1 MKWMHSFVTRR
12 PPPGRTFVVL
22 LATLCAGLAGARPD
36 YDRIPDLIGT
46 VTTDPS
52 YKVRVSAALVL
63 GKLKDKRAVPALKK
77 VLASD
82 GHYAVRATAAQS
94 LGAIGDRGAVPA
106 LEKALGDSH
115 DYVRSRAKTAIQE
128 LTSPAGPRPPA
139 PMPVAVK
146 HGRSRFFV
154 GVGGIGDK
162 SKRAGPE
169 MVRRMREFVVRELEQ
184 TPEVTL
190 KLDGS
195 GRGRKLKGFTIEG
208 SITELK
214 KTASRNYVEISCE
227 VSYVVGV
234 YPSRS
239 IVMMTTGG
247 ATIQTPKGQ
256 FRTHQEPGLKVSAL
270 EEAVRGAHQ
279 NLLAFLKKQ

>member
-1 MKWMHSFVTRR
+1 MSPRVAWR
-12 PPPGRTFVVL
+12 PDPGRCLIVVL
-22 LATLCAGLAGARPD
+22 VTVCGGLAGAKPD
-36 YDRIPDLIGT
+36 YDRVPDLIQT

-77 VLASD
+77 VLAHD

-106 LEKALGDSH
+106 LEKALTDSH
-115 DYVRSRAKTAIQE
+115 DFVRARAKTA
-128 LTSPAGPRPPA
+128 LATLSTTGPPKPE
-139 PMPVAVK
+139 PVPVAVK
-146 HGRSRFFV
+146 SGRERFYV
-154 GVGGIGDK
+154 GVGSVGDK
-162 SKRAGPE
+162 TKHAGPD
-169 MVRRMREFVVRELEQ
+169 MVKRMREFVVRELER

-190 KLDGS
+190 KLDGT
-195 GRGRKLKGFTIEG
+195 GRGRKVKGFTVEG
-208 SITELK
+208 AITEIK
-214 KTASRNYVEISCE
+214 KSSSRNYVEISCE
-227 VSYVVGV
+227 VSYVVGL

-239 IVMMTTGG
+239 IIMMTTGG
-247 ATIQTPKGQ
+247 ATIQTPRGQ
-256 FRTHQEPGLKVSAL
+256 FRNHQEPGLRVSAL

>member
-1 MKWMHSFVTRR
+1 MFPIVVRR
-12 PPPGRTFVVL
+12 PRLGRLLVVV
-22 LATLCAGLAGARPD
+22 LATLCAGVAGARPD
-36 YDRIPDLIGT
+36 YDRVPDLIQT

-94 LGAIGDRGAVPA
+94 LGQIGDKGAIPA
-106 LEKALGDSH
+106 LEKAQSDSH
-115 DYVRSRAKTAIQE
+115 DFVRARAKSALQALTA
-128 LTSPAGPRPPA
+128 SAPPK
-139 PMPVAVK
+139 PEPVTVAVK
-146 HGRSRFFV
+146 SGRERFYV

-162 SKRAGPE
+162 SKRAGPD
-169 MVRRMREFVVRELEQ
+169 MVKRMREFVVRELES

-190 KLDGS
+190 RLDGT

-239 IVMMTTGG
+239 IIMMTTGG

-256 FRTHQEPGLKVSAL
+256 FRTTQEPGLRVSAL

>member
-1 MKWMHSFVTRR
+1 MLPIVLRR
-12 PPPGRTFVVL
+12 WRPGRSLVVAL
-22 LATLCAGLAGARPD
+22 VTLSAGVAGARPD
-36 YDRIPDLIGT
+36 YDRVPDLIQT

-82 GHYAVRATAAQS
+82 GHFAVRATAAQS
-94 LGAIGDRGAVPA
+94 LGQIGEKGALPA
-106 LEKALGDSH
+106 LEKAAADSH
-115 DYVRSRAKTAIQE
+115 EFVRARAKAAIQA
-128 LTSPAGPRPPA
+128 LSSSGPPKPQA
-139 PMPVAVK
+139 VPVAVK
-146 HGRSRFFV
+146 SGRQRFYV

-162 SKRAGPE
+162 SKHAGPDL
-169 MVRRMREFVVRELEQ
+169 VKRMREFVVRELEQ

-190 KLDGS
+190 KLDS
-195 GRGRKLKGFTIEG
+195 TGRGRKLKGFTVEG

-214 KTASRNYVEISCE
+214 KTSNRNYVEISCE
-227 VSYVVGV
+227 VSYVVGL

-239 IVMMTTGG
+239 IIMMTTGG
-247 ATIQTPKGQ
+247 ATIQTPRGQ
-256 FRTHQEPGLKVSAL
+256 FRNHQEPGLRVSAL

-279 NLLAFLKKQ
+279 NLLAFLMKQK

>member
-1 MKWMHSFVTRR
+1 MGPLVGRR
-12 PPPGRTFVVL
+12 PRLGRLVVAM
-22 LATLCAGLAGARPD
+22 LATVYAGAAGARPD
-36 YDRIPDLIGT
+36 YDRVPDLIQT

-94 LGAIGDRGAVPA
+94 LGQIGDKEAAAA
-106 LEKALGDSH
+106 LEKALGDTH
-115 DYVRSRAKTAIQE
+115 DFVRSRARTA
-128 LTSPAGPRPPA
+128 LAALSSSGPPKPA
-139 PMPVAVK
+139 PVAVAVK
-146 HGRSRFFV
+146 SGRERYYV
-154 GVGGIGDK
+154 GVGSVGDK

-169 MVRRMREFVVRELEQ
+169 LVKRMREFVVRELEH
-184 TPEVTL
+184 TPEITL
-190 KLDGS
+190 KLDGT
-195 GRGRKLKGFTIEG
+195 GRGRKLKGFTVEG

-227 VSYVVGV
+227 VSYVVGL

-239 IVMMTTGG
+239 IIMMTTGG

-256 FRTHQEPGLKVSAL
+256 FRNHQEPSLKVSAL
-270 EEAVRGAHQ
+270 EEAVRGAHA

>member
-1 MKWMHSFVTRR
+1 LKWMCPIVARR
-12 PPPGRTFVVL
+12 PLLGRTLVMVL
-22 LATLCAGLAGARPD
+22 AMACAGVAGARPD
-36 YDRIPDLIGT
+36 YDRIPDLIQT

-63 GKLKDKRAVPALKK
+63 GKLKDRRAVPALKK
-77 VLASD
+77 VLSTD

-94 LGAIGDRGAVPA
+94 LGQIGDKDAIPT
-106 LEKALGDSH
+106 LDKAQSDSH
-115 DYVRSRAKTAIQE
+115 EFVRARAKAALQA
-128 LTSPAGPRPPA
+128 LSSSGPPKAEPV
-139 PMPVAVK
+139 PVAVK
-146 HGRSRFFV
+146 SGRERYYV
-154 GVGGIGDK
+154 GVGSVGDK
-162 SKRAGPE
+162 TKHAPDL
-169 MVRRMREFVVRELEQ
+169 VKRMREFVVRELEH
-184 TPEVTL
+184 TPEVSL
-190 KLDGS
+190 KLDGT
-195 GRGRKLKGFTIEG
+195 GRGRKLKGFTVEG
-208 SITELK
+208 SITEVK
-214 KTASRNYVEISCE
+214 KSANRSYVEISCE

-256 FRTHQEPGLKVSAL
+256 FRPHQEQGLRVSAL

>member
-1 MKWMHSFVTRR
+1 MHPLTTRR
-12 PPPGRTFVVL
+12 PLPGRTFVVL

-36 YDRIPDLIGT
+36 YDRIPDLIQT

-63 GKLKDKRAVPALKK
+63 GKLKDQRAVPALKK
-77 VLASD
+77 VLGSD
-82 GHYAVRATAAQS
+82 GHYAVRATAAQA
-94 LGAIGDRGAVPA
+94 LGMIGDKGAIPA
-106 LEKALGDSH
+106 LEKAQSDSH
-115 DYVRSRAKTAIQE
+115 EFVRARAKTA
-128 LTSPAGPRPPA
+128 LGLLSSAGPPKPE
-139 PMPVAVK
+139 PVPGVVK
-146 HGRSRFFV
+146 SGRERYYV
-154 GVGGIGDK
+154 GVGSVGDK
-162 SKRAGPE
+162 TKRAGPD
-169 MVRRMREFVVRELEQ
+169 MVKRMREFVVRELER

-208 SITELK
+208 SITEVK
-214 KTASRNYVEISCE
+214 KTSTRSYVEVSCE

-234 YPSRS
+234 YPTRS

-256 FRTHQEPGLKVSAL
+256 FRTHQEQGLRVSAL

>member
-1 MKWMHSFVTRR
+1 MKWMHPIGVRR
-12 PPPGRTFVVL
+12 QFPARL
-22 LATLCAGLAGARPD
+22 LVGLVATLCAGVAGARD
-36 YDRIPDLIGT
+36 YDRIPDLIHT
-46 VTTDPS
+46 VTSDPS

-63 GKLKDKRAVPALKK
+63 GKLKDKRAVPALRK
-77 VLASD
+77 VLSTD

-94 LGAIGDRGAVPA
+94 LGHIGDKGAIPA
-106 LEKALGDSH
+106 LEAAQNDSH
-115 DYVRSRAKTAIQE
+115 DFVRTRAKAALQA
-128 LTSPAGPRPPA
+128 LSSSAPAKSEPV
-139 PMPVAVK
+139 PVAVK
-146 HGRSRFFV
+146 SGRERFYV
-154 GVGGIGDK
+154 GVGSVGDK
-162 SKRAGPE
+162 TKRAGPE
-169 MVRRMREFVVRELEQ
+169 MVKRMREFVVRELEH
-184 TPEVTL
+184 TPEITV

-195 GRGRKLKGFTIEG
+195 GRGRKLKGFTVEG
-208 SITELK
+208 AITEVK
-214 KTASRNYVEISCE
+214 KTTSRSYVEVSCE

-256 FRTHQEPGLKVSAL
+256 FRTHQEPSLRVSAL

>member
-1 MKWMHSFVTRR
+1 LKWMLLITPRR
-12 PPPGRTFVVL
+12 SRPGRGLVVL
-22 LATLCAGLAGARPD
+22 ALLCVGSAAARD
-36 YDRIPDLIGT
+36 YDRVPDLIQT

-63 GKLKDKRAVPALKK
+63 GKLKDKRAVPGLKK
-77 VLASD
+77 VLSTD

-94 LGAIGDRGAVPA
+94 LGQIGDKAAVPA
-106 LEKALGDSH
+106 LEAAQNDSH
-115 DYVRSRAKTAIQE
+115 EFVRARAKAALAT
-128 LTSPAGPRPPA
+128 LSSSGPPKPE
-139 PMPVAVK
+139 PVPVAVRS
-146 HGRSRFFV
+146 GRERYYV
-154 GVGGIGDK
+154 GVGSVGDK
-162 SKRAGPE
+162 TKRAGPD
-169 MVRRMREFVVRELEQ
+169 MVKRMREFVVRELEH

-190 KLDGS
+190 KLDGT

-208 SITELK
+208 SITEVK
-214 KTASRNYVEISCE
+214 KTASRSYVEISCE

-256 FRTHQEPGLKVSAL
+256 FRTNQEPGLRVSAL